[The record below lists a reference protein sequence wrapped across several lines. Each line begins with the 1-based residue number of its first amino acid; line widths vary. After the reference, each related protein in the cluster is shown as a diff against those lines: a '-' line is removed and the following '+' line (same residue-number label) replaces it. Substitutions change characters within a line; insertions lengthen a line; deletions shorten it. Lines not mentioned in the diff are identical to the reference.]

1 MSIKL
6 FKFAK
11 YYSELMEAFD
21 FKNVVPV
28 KLHKIS
34 SVDYANS
41 DKSIRAHFK
50 EYDLEELDLINF
62 PTQLKNI
69 KSAYNVG
76 FSVDGLDSQ
85 SYKTDYQEYI
95 SILAGVK
102 DAVLDFIKNKNPD
115 VLIFVSMDRGGDLKN
130 DDTKT
135 KLYKYA
141 LAKNI
146 PSGYKLETDLKLFD
160 GYDLEGMILYKANL
174 WEVRFEKRFTA
185 LKNG

>member
-1 MSIKL
+1 LEKLKSHNLPKEKYEKEESKGLELIDIYFDSFGELIKIP
-6 FKFAK
+6 F
-11 YYSELMEAFD
+11 
-21 FKNVVPV
+21 
-28 KLHKIS
+28 
-34 SVDYANS
+34 SVEGNFHA
-41 DKSIRAHFK
+41 
-50 EYDLEELDLINF
+50 ELDDFGLNGKIDKIEQVSENEF
-62 PTQLKNI
+62 LTSEILKRATARSLEI
-69 KSAYNVG
+69 IGEAVKTLSAG
-76 FSVDGLDSQ
+76 
-85 SYKTDYQEYI
+85 
-95 SILAGVK
+95 
-102 DAVLDFIKNKNPD
+102 IKNKNPD

>member
-1 MSIKL
+1 MEG
-6 FKFAK
+6 AK
-11 YYSELMEAFD
+11 PPINEEDRMTMKKIQKDRSDLDKAVETGNPFYGMEG
-21 FKNVVPV
+21 NEGYV
-28 KLHKIS
+28 
-34 SVDYANS
+34 
-41 DKSIRAHFK
+41 
-50 EYDLEELDLINF
+50 EEE
-62 PTQLKNI
+62 PQ
-69 KSAYNVG
+69 
-76 FSVDGLDSQ
+76 Q
-85 SYKTDYQEYI
+85 
-95 SILAGVK
+95 K